1 MMITTSA
8 GWEEN
13 KIREWLLA
21 LLRLAIT
28 REHPDQTT
36 AIALALE
43 LDSSVV
49 RSGPRSST
57 FFQRTTCDVCE
68 AILLSKAGQE
78 NQILRKHLT
87 RIDDQRLRRAFQA
100 AVGLP
105 ESVQEDQ
112 LKGLGEKSPELCNG
126 LQSY

>member
-1 MMITTSA
+1 MTITNST

-36 AIALALE
+36 AIALAIE
-43 LDSSVV
+43 LDLSGV
-49 RSGPRSST
+49 RSGLLSPT
-57 FFQRTTCDVCE
+57 FFQRTTCDVCQ
-68 AILLSKAGQE
+68 AILLSKEGEE

-87 RIDDQRLRRAFQA
+87 RIEDQRLRRAFQA
-100 AVGLP
+100 AIGLP
-105 ESVQEDQ
+105 ASAQEGQ
-112 LKGLGEKSPELCNG
+112 LKRFGEESPELCNG
-126 LQSY
+126 LQSH